1 MKRHIMPNKNLL
13 PPALSEKELEEWNE
27 NVKHTQEMLLETE
40 EVVKKLFGD
49 NHAKNKRR
57 FM

>member
-1 MKRHIMPNKNLL
+1 MKQHIMPNKHLL

-40 EVVKKLFGD
+40 EAVKKLFKL
-49 NHAKNKRR
+49 KNK
-57 FM
+57 

>member
-1 MKRHIMPNKNLL
+1 MPNKYLL
-13 PPALSEKELEEWNE
+13 PPVLSEKELEEWNE

-40 EVVKKLFGD
+40 EAIKKLFGD
-49 NHAKNKRR
+49 NYAKNKKR